1 MDSGKGRRPEGGGM
15 TTNHEYLT
23 KDLNLAVVLKLSGI
37 PLIRVENFS
46 GKGVFVFKNS
56 QRVELIIADYFN
68 DLITMNP
75 RALWETWKGLKSQAH
90 TVSNTIR

>member
-1 MDSGKGRRPEGGGM
+1 MND
-15 TTNHEYLT
+15 EYLT
-23 KDLNLAVVLKLSGI
+23 KDLNLAVVLKLSGV
-37 PLIRVENFS
+37 PLVRVENYS
-46 GKGVFVFKNS
+46 GKGVFCFKNS
-56 QRVELIIADYFN
+56 AKIEEIISLYFN